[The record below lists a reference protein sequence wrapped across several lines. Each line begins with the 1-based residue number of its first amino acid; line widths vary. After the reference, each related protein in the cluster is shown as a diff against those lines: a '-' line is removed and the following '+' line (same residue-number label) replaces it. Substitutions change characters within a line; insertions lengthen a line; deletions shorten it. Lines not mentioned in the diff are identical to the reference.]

1 MKLPVRVCLRPALG
15 LAALL
20 ALAGCS
26 EDWPSYGHGGIA
38 ELRPI
43 PLKPEAAA
51 LNLQLSCFK
60 ALIDRYKASDA
71 ADYANATLPRADNL
85 GARISREIAGGL
97 LPDARYDMETLKVM
111 VADLMDAAQ
120 LPIDKVDQCAA
131 S

>member
-1 MKLPVRVCLRPALG
+1 MSLRDFFRPTCLGAL
-15 LAALL
+15 ALL
-20 ALAGCS
+20 SLAGCS

-43 PLKPEAAA
+43 PLQPEAEA
-51 LNLQLSCFK
+51 LNLQLSCYK

-71 ADYANATLPRADNL
+71 AGYANATLPRADSL
-85 GARISREIAGGL
+85 GARISREVAGGL

-111 VADLMDAAQ
+111 VVDLMEAAE
-120 LPIDKVDQCAA
+120 LPTDKVDQCAA

>member
-1 MKLPVRVCLRPALG
+1 MRVFFRPTLG
-15 LAALL
+15 VVALL
-20 ALAGCS
+20 SLGGCT

-51 LNLQLSCFK
+51 LNL
-60 ALIDRYKASDA
+60 YKASDA
-71 ADYANATLPRADNL
+71 AAYSNATLPRAETL

-111 VADLMDAAQ
+111 VVDLTDAAEM
-120 LPIDKVDQCAA
+120 PTDKVDQCAA

>member
-1 MKLPVRVCLRPALG
+1 MRVFFRPTLG
-15 LAALL
+15 VVALL
-20 ALAGCS
+20 SLAGCT

-60 ALIDRYKASDA
+60 GLIDRYKASDA
-71 ADYANATLPRADNL
+71 AAYSNATLPRAETL
-85 GARISREIAGGL
+85 SARISREIAGGL

-111 VADLMDAAQ
+111 VVDLTDAAEM
-120 LPIDKVDQCAA
+120 PTDKVDQCAA

>member
-1 MKLPVRVCLRPALG
+1 VAAFFRPAALG
-15 LAALL
+15 ASALL
-20 ALAGCS
+20 SMAGCS

-43 PLKPEAAA
+43 PLKPEGAA

-60 ALIDRYKASDA
+60 SMIDRYKASDA
-71 ADYANATLPRADNL
+71 VTYANATLPRADSL

-111 VADLMDAAQ
+111 VVDLMEAAE
-120 LPIDKVDQCAA
+120 LPTDKVDQCAA

>member
-1 MKLPVRVCLRPALG
+1 MRIFLGPALG
-15 LAALL
+15 LSALL

-26 EDWPSYGHGGIA
+26 GEDWPSYGHGGIA

-60 ALIDRYKASDA
+60 ALINRYKASDA

-97 LPDARYDMETLKVM
+97 LPDARYDLETLKVM

-120 LPIDKVDQCAA
+120 MPIDKVDQCAA

>member
-1 MKLPVRVCLRPALG
+1 MRVFFRPALG
-15 LAALL
+15 VVALL
-20 ALAGCS
+20 SLGGCT

-60 ALIDRYKASDA
+60 GLIDRYKASDA
-71 ADYANATLPRADNL
+71 AAYSNATLPRAETL

-111 VADLMDAAQ
+111 VVDLTDAAEM
-120 LPIDKVDQCAA
+120 PTDKVDQCAA